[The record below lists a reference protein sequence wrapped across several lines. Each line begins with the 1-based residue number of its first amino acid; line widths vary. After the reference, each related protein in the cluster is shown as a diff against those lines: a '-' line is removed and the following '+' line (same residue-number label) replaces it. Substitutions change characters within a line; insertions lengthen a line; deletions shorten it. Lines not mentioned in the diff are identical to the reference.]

1 MSALFL
7 LFKKNHMSKF
17 TIAIHGG
24 AGTILKS
31 MLTPELEIRYNQG
44 LQEALDA
51 GYDVLKEQGTSL
63 NAIVEA
69 IKKLE
74 NNELFNA
81 GRGAVFTNKGI
92 HEMDACIMTGHD
104 LDAGAVAGISNIKNP
119 IELAKYVMLES
130 GHVLLS
136 GQGAKEFATSKGF
149 EDIEDDYFFN
159 QYRYDQWV
167 EIRDSEFYQL
177 DHKEDQ
183 LKGFPHEDK
192 KFGTVGA
199 VALDQHGHLAAGTST
214 GGMTNK
220 RFGRIGDSPVPGSGT
235 YANDRTCAVSCTGHG
250 EYFLRAVVAYDV
262 SCLMEYKG
270 LSLQEACAV
279 VVQDKLVKLGGE
291 GGLIAVDAMGNY
303 DLCFN
308 SEGMYR
314 GIRTSEGINKI
325 SIYKD

>member
-1 MSALFL
+1 
-7 LFKKNHMSKF
+7 MSKF

>member
-136 GQGAKEFATSKGF
+136 GQGAKEFATSK
-149 EDIEDDYFFN
+149 
-159 QYRYDQWV
+159 
-167 EIRDSEFYQL
+167 
-177 DHKEDQ
+177 
-183 LKGFPHEDK
+183 
-192 KFGTVGA
+192 
-199 VALDQHGHLAAGTST
+199 
-214 GGMTNK
+214 
-220 RFGRIGDSPVPGSGT
+220 
-235 YANDRTCAVSCTGHG
+235 
-250 EYFLRAVVAYDV
+250 
-262 SCLMEYKG
+262 
-270 LSLQEACAV
+270 
-279 VVQDKLVKLGGE
+279 
-291 GGLIAVDAMGNY
+291 
-303 DLCFN
+303 
-308 SEGMYR
+308 
-314 GIRTSEGINKI
+314 
-325 SIYKD
+325 

>member
-51 GYDVLKEQGTSL
+51 GYDVLKQQGTSL

>member
-149 EDIEDDYFFN
+149 EHIEDDYFFN
-159 QYRYDQWV
+159 QYRHDQWV
-167 EIRDSEFYQL
+167 EIRGSEFYQL

>member
-270 LSLQEACAV
+270 LSLREACAV